1 MKGKLLSKSISPCK
15 KKKKKKRMVNL
26 MKTHPNIVAR
36 D

>member
-1 MKGKLLSKSISPCK
+1 MKGKLLSKSISPC